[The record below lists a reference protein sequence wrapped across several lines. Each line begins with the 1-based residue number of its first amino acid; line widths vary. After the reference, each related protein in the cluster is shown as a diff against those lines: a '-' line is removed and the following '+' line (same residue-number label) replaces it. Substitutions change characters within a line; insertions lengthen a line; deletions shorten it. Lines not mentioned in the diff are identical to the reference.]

1 MIVKFRNYLA
11 DLLFRSIN
19 RIIRPTDYKCA
30 FRGANLEISGNF
42 EFGEGSVVASGANII
57 VPRSANLLIG
67 KGCYI
72 GRYAELGP
80 GGTIKIGGNTSIQ
93 DRSIVLGDVQ
103 IGRYCLI
110 SLNALISSGRHY
122 FDLKP
127 TWLIKDQDK
136 FVAADVDLAEKHS
149 RKVSIGDDCWIGMNA
164 VIMPGVTIG
173 KGAVIG
179 ANSVVTHDVEPYAV
193 VAGAPAKPIRWR
205 LDFKPPTR
213 IHYAN
218 EQDWPYFYSGFR
230 ISQSDLRMYATHHG
244 VATCDQF
251 EICLDITEKKF
262 IHILAKT
269 AGKNAVQ
276 LHFGQVRAMVGPEF
290 HECVFQIPDGAA
302 MPSLFSLSAEESQ
315 PMLIVQE
322 VWTS

>member
-1 MIVKFRNYLA
+1 MILKLRNYLA

-19 RIIRPTDYKCA
+19 RIIQPADYKYA
-30 FRGANLEISGNF
+30 FKGANLEISGDF
-42 EFGEGSVVASGANII
+42 KFGDNSVIAYGANII
-57 VPRSANLLIG
+57 VPNSTSLVIG
-67 KGCYI
+67 SGCYI

-80 GGTIKIGGNTSIQ
+80 GRGIRIGDDTSLQ
-93 DRSIVLGDVQ
+93 DRSIVVGDVD
-103 IGRYCLI
+103 IGRHCLI
-110 SLNALISSGRHY
+110 SLNVLISSGRHY
-122 FDLKP
+122 FDMKP

-136 FVAADVDLAEKHS
+136 FVAANVDLAGQHS

-164 VIMPGVTIG
+164 VIMPGVTVG

-193 VAGAPAKPIRWR
+193 VAGAPAKRIRRR

-230 ISQSDLRMYATHHG
+230 ISQSDLRMYAAHHG

-251 EICLDITEKKF
+251 EVCLDKTEKRF
-262 IHILAKT
+262 IHILTKT
-269 AGKNAVQ
+269 ADNNAVQ
-276 LHFGQVRAMVGPEF
+276 LRFGQAKAMVGPEF

-302 MPSLFSLSAEESQ
+302 MPSVFSLSAEESQ